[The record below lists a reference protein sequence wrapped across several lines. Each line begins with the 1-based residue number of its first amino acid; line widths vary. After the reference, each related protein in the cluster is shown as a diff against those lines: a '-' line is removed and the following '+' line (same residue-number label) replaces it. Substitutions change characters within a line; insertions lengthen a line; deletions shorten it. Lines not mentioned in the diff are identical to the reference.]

1 MKKFKMLAL
10 TTVVGTSFV
19 AGQIF
24 APTAGTAE
32 PGSIDDPVVSES
44 LLNQELGKLK
54 KEITSLKSTITT
66 LEGEVKKLSSNSGS
80 SSSGSSNSGSSNS
93 GSSNSGSSN
102 SGSSSSSTSSIGTA
116 VVTAN
121 SLNVR
126 SGAGT
131 NYSKVGEVTKG
142 TKVTLLK
149 KSGSWYQIKSGS
161 ITGWVSGD
169 YLNVTLNSSSSGGSS
184 STTKTGTVTAN
195 SLNVRSGAG
204 TNYSK
209 VGALSKGTK
218 VTILKTSGSW
228 YQIKSGSITGWVSA
242 EYIKVN

>member
-1 MKKFKMLAL
+1 MKNLKMLAL

-24 APTAGTAE
+24 APTAGTAQ
-32 PGSIDDPVVSES
+32 PGSIDDPAVSES

-66 LEGEVKKLSSNSGS
+66 LESEVKKLSSNSGS
-80 SSSGSSNSGSSNS
+80 SGSGSSG
-93 GSSNSGSSN
+93 

-116 VVTAN
+116 VVTAT

-131 NYSKVGEVTKG
+131 SYSKVGEIAKG
-142 TKVTLLK
+142 TKVTLLE
-149 KSGSWYQIKSGS
+149 KSGSWYKIKYGTL
-161 ITGWVSGD
+161 TGWVSGD
-169 YLNVTLNSSSSGGSS
+169 YLNVALNSSSSGGSS

-209 VGALSKGTK
+209 VGALSKGTT
-218 VTILKTSGSW
+218 VTILSTSGSW
-228 YQIKSGSITGWVSA
+228 YKIKSGSITGWVST

>member
-66 LEGEVKKLSSNSGS
+66 LESEVKKLSSNSGS
-80 SSSGSSNSGSSNS
+80 SGSGGSSSGSGSSSS
-93 GSSNSGSSN
+93 GG
-102 SGSSSSSTSSIGTA
+102 SSSSTSSIGTA

-142 TKVTLLK
+142 TKVTLLE
-149 KSGSWYQIKSGS
+149 KSGSWYKIKSGS

-169 YLNVTLNSSSSGGSS
+169 YLNVTLNSSSSGSSS

>member
-1 MKKFKMLAL
+1 MKKFKMLAM
-10 TTVVGTSFV
+10 TAVVGTSFV

-32 PGSIDDPVVSES
+32 PGSIDDPAVSES

-54 KEITSLKSTITT
+54 TEITSLKSTVTT
-66 LEGEVKKLSSNSGS
+66 LESEVKKLSSNSGS
-80 SSSGSSNSGSSNS
+80 SGSGSSGSGSS
-93 GSSNSGSSN
+93 G
-102 SGSSSSSTSSIGTA
+102 SSTSSIGTA
-116 VVTAN
+116 VVTAT
-121 SLNVR
+121 SLNIR

-131 NYSKVGEVTKG
+131 SYSKVGTVTKG

-149 KSGSWYQIKSGS
+149 KSGSWYKIKTGS
-161 ITGWVSGD
+161 VTGWVSGD
-169 YLNVTLNSSSSGGSS
+169 YLNVTLNSSGSGSS

-204 TNYSK
+204 TSYSV
-209 VGALSKGTK
+209 VGGLAKGTT

-228 YQIKSGSITGWVSA
+228 YQIKSGSITGYVSS

>member
-93 GSSNSGSSN
+93 GSSNSGSS
-102 SGSSSSSTSSIGTA
+102 SSSTSSIGTA

-142 TKVTLLK
+142 TKVTLLE
-149 KSGSWYQIKSGS
+149 KSGSWYKIKSGS

-169 YLNVTLNSSSSGGSS
+169 YLNVTLNSSSSGSSS